1 MGKGPSQANL
11 GHLLEPLGNKYSTGG
26 ASPGKYKP
34 VRLCPWL
41 PQHGRAFLQTDANA
55 NESKVKDLARQRGR
69 GFQHYLS
76 LDCARP
82 EIRSTHG
89 FFKLHELINTFLTLF
104 CLSQFEYGFLL
115 LPSYI
120 SVFNL
125 VTCRVSKSPK
135 ITSLSLPGV
144 AYTPPPV
151 NKHFLLHIWNKREW
165 EPWLLSTTGTNGTLP
180 SWSLIL
186 PCSLLSKATQSFTFI
201 GNLYLFTCF
210 LLQKKNLLTFLS
222 PHARYRT

>member
-34 VRLCPWL
+34 VHLCPWL
-41 PQHGRAFLQTDANA
+41 PPTW
-55 NESKVKDLARQRGR
+55 ESLPSDWCQCKGKQSEGFGKTERG

-89 FFKLHELINTFLTLF
+89 FFKLHELINMFLTLF

-125 VTCRVSKSPK
+125 VTNRVSKSPK

-186 PCSLLSKATQSFTFI
+186 PFSLLSKATQSFTFI

-210 LLQKKNLLTFLS
+210 LLQKKPF
-222 PHARYRT
+222 